1 MTTETVVITG
11 ATSGVGRAV
20 ARRFAEEGARIG
32 LLARGE
38 EGLEGAARDVR
49 SLGGTPLAI
58 PTDVSEHDQVED
70 AAAQI
75 ERELG
80 PIDVWVNNAMTTV
93 FAWVR
98 DISPDE
104 FRRVM
109 DVNYLGTVNGTLAAM
124 RRLVPRDRGAIVQ
137 VGSALAYRSIPLQ
150 AAYCASK
157 HAIEGFTQSLRSELL
172 HDRSHVRLCIVQ
184 LPGLNTPQFDH
195 SESRMPKRAQPVPPI
210 YQPEVA
216 AEAIVWAAH
225 HDRRELWVGGST
237 AGTIVGNRLFPGL
250 LDRYLAMT
258 NVKAQQGDEP
268 EDPNRPANLWKP
280 VPRDAGAHGRF
291 DDRAHPRSLQL
302 WASMHRRAAAAS
314 AGAALAAAAGLLARG
329 SLRDR

>member
-1 MTTETVVITG
+1 MTIQTVVITG

-38 EGLEGAARDVR
+38 EGLEGAARDVLA
-49 SLGGTPLAI
+49 LGGTPMAI
-58 PTDVSEHDQVED
+58 PTDVAEPDQVED
-70 AAAQI
+70 AAARI
-75 ERELG
+75 ERDLG
-80 PIDVWVNNAMTTV
+80 PIDAWVNNAMTTV
-93 FAWVR
+93 FAFVK
-98 DISPDE
+98 DIAPDE

-109 DVNYLGTVNGTLAAM
+109 DVNYLGTVNGTLAAL
-124 RRLVPRDRGAIVQ
+124 RRFLPRDRGAIVQ

-157 HAIEGFTQSLRSELL
+157 HAIEGFTQSLRCELL
-172 HDRSHVRLCIVQ
+172 HDKSRVRLCMVQ

-195 SESRMPKRAQPVPPI
+195 CESRMPKKAEPVAPV

-225 HDRRELWVGGST
+225 HDRREVWVGGST
-237 AGTIVGNRLFPGL
+237 VGTILASRMAPGL
-250 LDRYLAMT
+250 LDRYLART
-258 NVKAQQGDEP
+258 NVKAQQSGEP

-280 VPRDAGAHGRF
+280 VQVDPGAHGRF
-291 DDRAHPRSLQL
+291 DERAHPRSLQL
-302 WASMHRRAAAAS
+302 W
-314 AGAALAAAAGLLARG
+314 GAAHRAVAAAGVGSLMVSATALLARAG
-329 SLRDR
+329 RRDR

>member
-11 ATSGVGRAV
+11 ATSGVGRAL

-38 EGLEGAARDVR
+38 EGLEGAASDVQA
-49 SLGGTPLAI
+49 LGGTAMAI
-58 PTDVSEHDQVED
+58 PTDVAEHDQVED
-70 AAAQI
+70 AAARI

-93 FAWVR
+93 FAFVKH
-98 DISPDE
+98 ISSDE

-109 DVNYLGTVNGTLAAM
+109 DVNYLGTVNGTLAAL
-124 RRLVPRDRGAIVQ
+124 RRFLPRDRGSIVQ

-157 HAIEGFTQSLRSELL
+157 HAIEGFSQSLRCELL
-172 HDRSHVRLCIVQ
+172 HDGSHVRLCIVQ

-195 SESRMPKRAQPVPPI
+195 CESRMPKKAQPVAPL

-216 AEAIVWAAH
+216 AEAIVWAAN
-225 HDRRELWVGGST
+225 HDRREVWVGGST
-237 AGTIVGNRLFPGL
+237 VGTILANRLAPGL
-250 LDRYLAMT
+250 LDRYLART
-258 NVKAQQGDEP
+258 NVKAQQAEEP

-280 VPRDAGAHGRF
+280 VPGDPGAHGRF
-291 DDRAHPRSLQL
+291 DQKAHHRSLQL
-302 WASMHRRAAAAS
+302 WGAKHRAV
-314 AGAALAAAAGLLARG
+314 AAAGAGSLVASAAALLARAG
-329 SLRDR
+329 RRDR